1 MAASDPVGGQKFW
14 FNGVPY
20 QGVAKPGT
28 DTLGL
33 KYWFNGVP
41 VQTVI
46 PGGVTP
52 PTDTYAAFSTPQH
65 DGESVVQMVGT

>member
-1 MAASDPVGGQKFW
+1 MAASDPAGGQKFW

-20 QGVAKPGT
+20 QGVDKPGT

-46 PGGVTP
+46 PASA
-52 PTDTYAAFSTPQH
+52 DTVAYAAFSTPQH